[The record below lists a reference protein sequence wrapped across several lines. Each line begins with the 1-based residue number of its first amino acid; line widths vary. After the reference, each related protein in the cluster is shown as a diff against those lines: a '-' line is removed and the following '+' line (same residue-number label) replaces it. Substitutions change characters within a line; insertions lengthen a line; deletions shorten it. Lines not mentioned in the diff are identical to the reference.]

1 MSGGGRFH
9 ADRSRGDS
17 GDARAALAD
26 TGEIIA
32 QDVRDRLIDMLN
44 PHIFRAYDV
53 RGRVGSDINPEVFA
67 EVGRA
72 YATLIRRNRGRTV
85 AVGQDNRESSAS
97 LKAAFTD
104 GVRAAGVDV
113 VDVGQVTTPMLYFAT
128 AHWRLDGGA
137 NITGSHN
144 PVDYNGVK
152 MVHPGAAPLSEEE
165 IQALRRHIETGDLEQ
180 GSGAVTAR
188 SPRDDYFATVAA
200 LVRPARRLRV
210 VADAGNGVAGLYG
223 PDLLRRIGC
232 EVIELH
238 CESDGRFPNHLPD
251 PEDPANVV
259 DLQARVVEAGADLG
273 LAWDGDADRVG
284 VIDERGHRHEADLIL
299 VLLAR
304 DLLQR
309 HPGAKIVFDVK
320 SSQSLVDDIRRHGG
334 VPVMWK
340 TGHSHLKRKMRDD
353 KILLGGEVSGHMF
366 FGEGYYGVDDGLLA
380 ACKIVDIIAQQPGPA
395 SRRFDSIEHLH
406 ATPELKALCPDDK
419 KFGLIHELV
428 RDLKQRYQTIDIDG
442 ARVLFPDG
450 GWGLVRASNTSP
462 YLTLRFEGHSEAQI
476 DAMKRVIY
484 DALRRYPY
492 VTLPG

>member
-1 MSGGGRFH
+1 
-9 ADRSRGDS
+9 
-17 GDARAALAD
+17 
-26 TGEIIA
+26 
-32 QDVRDRLIDMLN
+32 MLN

-53 RGRVGSDINPEVFA
+53 RGRIGSEINPDVFRQ
-67 EVGRA
+67 VGRA
-72 YATLIRRNRGRTV
+72 YASLIRRNGGRSI
-85 AVGQDNRESSAS
+85 AVGQDNRESSAG
-97 LKAAFTD
+97 LKAAFVEGT
-104 GVRAAGVDV
+104 RAAGVNV
-113 VDVGQVTTPMLYFAT
+113 VDIGEVTTPMLYFAT
-128 AHWRLDGGA
+128 AHWKLDGGA

-152 MVHPGAAPLSEEE
+152 MVHPGAAPLSEDE
-165 IQALRRHIETGDLEQ
+165 IQSLRRMVEGGDYESGQ
-180 GSGAVTAR
+180 GTVSPR
-188 SPRDDYFATVAA
+188 SPRDDYFDTVAA
-200 LVRPARRLRV
+200 LVRPKRRLRV

-223 PDLLRRIGC
+223 PALLRRIGC

-259 DLQARVVEAGADLG
+259 DLQEKVVEVGAALG

-304 DLLQR
+304 DLLSR

-320 SSQSLVDDIRRHGG
+320 SSQSLVDDIARHGG

-366 FGEGYYGVDDGLLA
+366 FAEGYYGVDDGILA
-380 ACKIVDIIAQQPGPA
+380 ACKIVDIIAQAPGPA
-395 SRRFDSIEHLH
+395 SRLFDSIEHLH

-419 KFGLIHELV
+419 KFALIDELA

-450 GWGLVRASNTSP
+450 GWGLVRASNTNP
-462 YLTLRFEGHSEAQI
+462 YLTLRFEARTEAQI
-476 DAMKRVIY
+476 EAMKRVIY
-484 DALRRYPY
+484 DALRRYPF
-492 VTLPG
+492 VTLPA

>member
-1 MSGGGRFH
+1 MPRTL
-9 ADRSRGDS
+9 RGS
-17 GDARAALAD
+17 PD

-32 QDVRDRLIDMLN
+32 QQVRDRLGGMLN

-53 RGRVGSDINPEVFA
+53 RGRVGNDINPEVFRQ
-67 EVGRA
+67 VGRA

-85 AVGQDNRESSAS
+85 AIGQDNRESSGA
-97 LKAAFTD
+97 LKAAFGE

-113 VDVGQVTTPMLYFAT
+113 VDIGQVTTPMLYFAT

-144 PVDYNGVK
+144 PVEYNGVK
-152 MVHPGAAPLSEEE
+152 MVHPGAAPLSEDE
-165 IQALRRHIETGDLEQ
+165 IQSLRHLAERGDLET
-180 GSGAVTAR
+180 GAGALTSR
-188 SPRDDYFATVAA
+188 SPREDYFATVAG

-232 EVIELH
+232 DVVELH
-238 CESDGRFPNHLPD
+238 CDSDGRFPHHLPD

-259 DLQARVVEAGADLG
+259 DLQEKVVAVGADLG

-284 VIDERGHRHEADLIL
+284 VIDERGQRHEADLIL

-304 DLLQR
+304 DLLRR

-320 SSQSLVDDIRRHGG
+320 SSQSLVDDITRHGG

-353 KILLGGEVSGHMF
+353 QILLGGEVSGHMF
-366 FGEGYYGVDDGLLA
+366 FAEGYYGVDDGLLA
-380 ACKIVDIIAQQPGPA
+380 ACKIVDILSREPGPA
-395 SRRFDSIEHLH
+395 SRAFDTIEHLH

-419 KFGLIHELV
+419 KFALIDELV
-428 RDLKQRYQTIDIDG
+428 RDLKQRYETIDIDG

-450 GWGLVRASNTSP
+450 GWGLVRASNTNP
-462 YLTLRFEGHSEAQI
+462 YLTLRFEGRSDAQI
-476 DAMKRVIY
+476 ESMKRVIY
-484 DALRRYPY
+484 GALQRYPF
-492 VTLPG
+492 VTLPS